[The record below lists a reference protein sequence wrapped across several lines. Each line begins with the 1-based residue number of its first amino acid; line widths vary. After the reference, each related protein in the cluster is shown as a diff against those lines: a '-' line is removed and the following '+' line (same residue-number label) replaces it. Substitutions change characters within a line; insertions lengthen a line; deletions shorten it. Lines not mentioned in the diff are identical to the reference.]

1 MTRPARN
8 YFPKNIPSVPDRD
21 ISRETPVSLKFDWA
35 TVAGLGCRTTQPRKY
50 PVQAIRNLARWLLF
64 GPVAARS
71 NPTLVRSVK
80 EVNGACDPWER
91 RILDLAD
98 GNSPGQVAE
107 YLYRDE
113 LAKGAHLAD
122 IGIWKNLFDR
132 SVADDISRLV
142 SEGYLSVRGD
152 DEP

>member
-1 MTRPARN
+1 M
-8 YFPKNIPSVPDRD
+8 
-21 ISRETPVSLKFDWA
+21 
-35 TVAGLGCRTTQPRKY
+35 
-50 PVQAIRNLARWLLF
+50 QAIRNLARWLF
-64 GPVAARS
+64 SGPEVAGS

-132 SVADDISRLV
+132 SVADGIGRLV

-152 DEP
+152 EEP